1 MPAVKTERAIPGGT
15 GPAGTSRPHAR
26 VTAAAPQ
33 TLRTVMRPS
42 RPGAGAAGRQARLS
56 AGRQAPLSA
65 GRGQAG
71 TWPASCRAVS
81 TNQRSRASRSC
92 ADALAGAGRQLVS
105 GSRTL
110 RWRPYHGLRVLPAAR
125 ARMPRSAQ
133 IRPEDAQRSMIIET
147 WTSRPRTAWD
157 PRQFVIIYRR
167 RHQARSGKA
176 RRPHG
181 RRVHVAMNQAGWRP
195 YHATAWR

>member
-26 VTAAAPQ
+26 VTAAVPR
-33 TLRTVMRPS
+33 TLHTVMRRS
-42 RPGAGAAGRQARLS
+42 RPGAGTARRQT
-56 AGRQAPLSA
+56 PLSA
-65 GRGQAG
+65 GHGQAG
-71 TWPASCRAVS
+71 TRPASCCLVS

-92 ADALAGAGRQLVS
+92 ADALAGAGRHLLS

-110 RWRPYHGLRVLPAAR
+110 RWRPYHGLRILPAAR
-125 ARMPRSAQ
+125 APMPRSAQ

-176 RRPHG
+176 RRPRG